1 MHVHGSLRHVRLAHR
16 LGATAFIFTFF
27 LLLLP
32 ASAHAQAASL
42 AGRVL
47 DSSNAAVPG
56 ATITARNLGTDA
68 VSTAH
73 TDVEGLYLIPALP
86 AGRYRVE
93 AALQGFRTAVRP
105 DVTLNVDT
113 RVTLNFTLQVGDLT
127 ETLTVTGSPLI
138 DTTTA
143 GVSTLI
149 DRQFVEN
156 LPINGRSFQTLLQ
169 LTPGV
174 VFTEASITN
183 PGQFSVN
190 GQRTNSNYFLVDGV
204 SANASTSTSATS
216 FQQAAGSLPN
226 LTVFGGT
233 NSLVSVDALEEF
245 RVHTS
250 TYAAEFGRSPGA
262 QVSLVTRSGT
272 NQFTAR
278 AFDYYRND
286 AMDAGDW
293 FRNAQGLDKL
303 PLRQHQFGGVA
314 GGPIVLPGLYAGRD
328 RTFFFYSYEGQR
340 LTQPQPVT
348 QYALVPSVEARQAA
362 QGALRD
368 LFNAY
373 PLPNIQSGPTDP
385 PFTGR
390 YQISASFPSRFDAHS
405 LRVDHQFS
413 GAARLFSRVN
423 IAPSSFEQRA
433 FANGKNA
440 FQLDNRTWTTGLTW
454 TPTSRLVSETRVNY
468 SDSEG
473 RFEFG
478 MYEID
483 GAVRPPDSVIF
494 PPGLNADTASV
505 SLQLTPFGG
514 ATQTAGN
521 LTFGKS
527 LGNQQ
532 RQWNIVQTLGWV
544 RGSHDFKFG
553 LDYRHLS
560 PIADFRQRGISYN
573 FGGSVERALQTGGEA
588 TVSVQAL
595 APTAT
600 FGFHNLSLFAQDTWR
615 TTPRL
620 TLTYGLRYELNP
632 PPSGDRLP
640 FFVRGMDDPLT
651 ATLAPEGTDPWET
664 AMLNFAPRIGASYLL
679 DEEGRTVLRGGF
691 GVFYDLGT
699 GTALRGYSS
708 FPFNS
713 SRLTPGQTFPASA
726 EALEPAPFDT
736 GAPYSAQF
744 YTFDPELQLPYTL
757 QWNVSAERAL
767 GSSQSVSVSYV
778 GSAGR
783 RLLRNDGYANRVIGG
798 EQITLLNP
806 ALFTNSSTVFYTYNG
821 GESNYRSLQVQYQ
834 RRLSRGLQALASYT
848 WSRSEDNASDEASS
862 NLIPGGVNQFVV
874 DPDQDFG
881 PSDFDIRHNFLAS
894 VTYDIPAPWTN
905 DVARAVLG
913 GWGVDGIFRAR
924 SGSPFSVITLAADPL
939 NLTTPRRVDVVTGVP
954 QWLDDASAPGGK
966 RLNPDAFAVPAPG
979 RQGTLGRNALRSFPA
994 WQLDL
999 SLRRTFA
1006 ILNDVRMEF
1015 RGDVFNVL
1023 NHPNFGEPDST
1034 LSSTTFGR
1042 STNMLNRALGSGGT
1056 AGGLNPLYQIGGP
1069 RSVQISARLL
1079 FW

>member
-1 MHVHGSLRHVRLAHR
+1 MLFPSRDVRQAGAR
-16 LGATAFIFTFF
+16 LGLFILVLATTIATPSFADTGAIVGRVTDSTGGALPGVAITAF
-27 LLLLP
+27 
-32 ASAHAQAASL
+32 
-42 AGRVL
+42 
-47 DSSNAAVPG
+47 NAATG
-56 ATITARNLGTDA
+56 ATLTSTTDP
-68 VSTAH
+68 
-73 TDVEGLYLIPALP
+73 EGLYVIPSVLT
-86 AGRYRVE
+86 GRYRIQAE
-93 AALQGFRTAVRP
+93 LQGFRSAVRN
-105 DVTLNVDT
+105 DVAVNVDT
-113 RVTLNFTLQVGDLT
+113 RVTVNFTLQVGDVT
-127 ETLTVTGSPLI
+127 ETLTVTGTPLI
-138 DTTTA
+138 DTTTS
-143 GVSTLI
+143 GVSTLV

-156 LPINGRSFQTLLQ
+156 LPINGRSFQTLLE

-174 VFTEASITN
+174 VFTEATISN

-190 GQRTNSNYFLVDGV
+190 GQRTNANYFLVDGV
-204 SANASTSTSATS
+204 GANASTSASATS

-250 TYAAEFGRSPGA
+250 SYAAEFGRSPGA

-272 NQFTAR
+272 NQFTGR

-293 FRNAQGLDKL
+293 FRNAQSLDKL

-314 GGPIVLPGLYAGRD
+314 GGPVVPN
-328 RTFFFYSYEGQR
+328 RTFFFYSYEGSR

-348 QYALVPSVEARQAA
+348 QFALVPSQEARQLA

-373 PLPNIQSGPTDP
+373 PLPNTPSGPTDP
-385 PFTGR
+385 ELTGR
-390 YQISASFPSRFDAHS
+390 YQVSASFPSRFDAHS
-405 LRVDHQFS
+405 LRVDQQIGS
-413 GAARLFSRVN
+413 AARLFSRVN
-423 IAPSSFEQRA
+423 IAPSSTESRA

-440 FQLDNRTWTTGLTW
+440 FELDNTTWTTGLTW
-454 TPTSRLVSETRVNY
+454 TPTPRMVSETRVNY
-468 SDSEG
+468 SNSEG

-483 GAVRPPDSVIF
+483 GAVRPPDNVIF
-494 PPGLNADTASV
+494 PAGLSEETASV
-505 SLQLTPFGG
+505 GLQLTPFGG
-514 ATQTAGN
+514 ATQTAAN

-527 LGNQQ
+527 LANKQ

-544 RGSHDFKFG
+544 RGTHDLKFG
-553 LDYRHLS
+553 ADYRNLA
-560 PIADFRQRGISYN
+560 PVTDFRRVGISYN
-573 FGGSVERALQTGGEA
+573 FGGSVANALATGGLA

-595 APTAT
+595 APQAQ

-632 PPSGDRLP
+632 VPSGDRMP
-640 FFVRGMDDPLT
+640 FFVQGMDDPLT
-651 ATLAPEGTDPWET
+651 ATLAPEGSRPFDTT
-664 AMLNFAPRIGASYLL
+664 ATNFAPRVGATYLL
-679 DEEGRTVLRGGF
+679 TEDGTTVVRGGF

-699 GTALRGYSS
+699 GTVLRGYSG

-713 SRLTPGQTFPASA
+713 SRLTPGQTFPAPAS
-726 EALEPAPFDT
+726 ALEPAPFNS

-744 YTFDPELQLPYTL
+744 YTFDPNLELPYTL
-757 QWNVSAERAL
+757 QWNATVERAL
-767 GSSQSVSVSYV
+767 GSNGSVTASYV
-778 GSAGR
+778 ASSGR
-783 RLLRNDGYANRVIGG
+783 RLLRNDGYANRIIGG
-798 EQITLLNP
+798 QQITLLNP
-806 ALFTNSSTVFYTYNG
+806 ALFTNAATVFYTYNG
-821 GESNYRSLQVQYQ
+821 SESDYRSLQLQYQ

-848 WSRSEDNASDEASS
+848 WALSEDNASDESS
-862 NLIPGGVNQFVV
+862 TNLIPGGVNQFVV
-874 DPDQDFG
+874 DPRQDFG

-894 VTYDIPAPWTN
+894 LTYDIPSPWTQP
-905 DVARAVLG
+905 VVRAILA

-924 SGSPFSVITLAADPL
+924 SGSPVTVITLAADPL
-939 NLTTPRRVDVVTGVP
+939 NLTTPRRVDVVPDQP
-954 QWLDDASAPGGK
+954 QWLDDPLAPGGR
-966 RLNPDAFAVPAPG
+966 RLNPAAFAIPP
-979 RQGTLGRNALRSFPA
+979 QGQQGSLGRNSLRGFPA

-999 SLRRTFA
+999 SLRRRFR
-1006 ILNDVRMEF
+1006 LVKDVSLEM

-1023 NHPNFGEPDST
+1023 NHPNFGEPDAI

-1042 STNMLNRALGSGGT
+1042 STNMLNRALGAGGTSGGF
-1056 AGGLNPLYQIGGP
+1056 NPLYQIGGP
-1069 RSVQISARLL
+1069 RSVQVSARLL